1 MFQYVC
7 PSVSA
12 RHHVY
17 MNMKSKYRDVQI
29 KTLQNYNKIQLKHSE
44 LESCT
49 GSVNMWLANINF

>member
-7 PSVSA
+7 SSVSA

-49 GSVNMWLANINF
+49 GSVNM